1 MELRN
6 NKCSVNGMGLSLSL
20 NFLFC
25 NSLQYFSNSENL
37 FLTFT
42 IPFFRIMFKWVL
54 ISIDLMS
61 QMIYP
66 YIL

>member
-1 MELRN
+1 MELKN

-20 NFLFC
+20 NFLVC
-25 NSLQYFSNSENL
+25 NSLQYFSNSEKL
-37 FLTFT
+37 FLTFR

-54 ISIDLMS
+54 IPIDLMS
-61 QMIYP
+61 QMIYS